1 MSTQSPS
8 IQFDVS
14 SVSTEG
20 AIAIISHLTNTFQ
33 MLKPEFVHELLKKL
47 FTRGYAHY
55 GVLLAPC
62 NVEVNRQIVGLGGK
76 YLRLTTERSGT
87 DFIWHDKNKNAFV
100 FIGGHRE
107 VIRAMYTVNHRIQIC
122 SERFY
127 QENAGSEADLT
138 KAGSEAD
145 LAEAGSEADLTEA
158 ESVKLDC
165 FYCMKHSECSLKK
178 CAGCNVAR
186 YCDQECQKADW
197 SSHKTVCRV

>member
-1 MSTQSPS
+1 MSTQSPT

-33 MLKPEFVHELLKKL
+33 MLKPDFVHELLKKL

-107 VIRAMYTVNHRIQIC
+107 VIRAMYTINHRIQIC

-127 QENAGSEADLT
+127 QASADLSEAEADL
-138 KAGSEAD
+138 SEA
-145 LAEAGSEADLTEA
+145 EAD
-158 ESVKLDC
+158 SVKLDC

-186 YCDQECQKADW
+186 YCDRECQKADW
-197 SSHKTVCRV
+197 SSHKNICRV